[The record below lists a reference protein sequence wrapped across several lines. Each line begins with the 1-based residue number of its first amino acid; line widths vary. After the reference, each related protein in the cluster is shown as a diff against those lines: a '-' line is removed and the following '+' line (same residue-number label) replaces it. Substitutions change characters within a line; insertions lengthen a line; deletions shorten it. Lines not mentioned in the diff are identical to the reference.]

1 MRMNE
6 FFHDNKELYL
16 LKGISLRTIYG
27 VDIENSAVETTK
39 LRLWLS
45 LILDEENY
53 DKILPLPNLDYKIF
67 CGDSLLTFDT
77 NLLAI
82 NIKKE
87 ITDLKNK
94 YFQITNIQEKIEL
107 KKIIDDKFKS
117 IVGDKV
123 SLILRYFSR
132 KFL

>member
-1 MRMNE
+1 M
-6 FFHDNKELYL
+6 
-16 LKGISLRTIYG
+16 
-27 VDIENSAVETTK
+27 
-39 LRLWLS
+39 S

-123 SLILRYFSR
+123 SFDFKIFFEEVFYKNDGFDLVIGNPPYVQIQKLKDKVY
-132 KFL
+132 KKG